1 MIVLKKI
8 YACLIG
14 NWVCLNDDPDCVI
27 GTNHQ
32 NPFTWFEEGADVYAP
47 TSRDPEYVDKYTGLD
62 YVYIH
67 YLGKDYR
74 INPIFIQIV
83 TE

>member
-1 MIVLKKI
+1 MKKI

-27 GTNHQ
+27 SDNHK
-32 NPFTWFEEGADVYAP
+32 NPYYWWEEGAPVWAP
-47 TSRDPEYVDKYTGLD
+47 TVRDKELEYSFYGLD
-62 YVYIH
+62 YVNLH
-67 YLGKDYR
+67 YKGKDYR